1 MVFKFFSKDVRD
13 EVDDRRP
20 FRMVKCWINFFY
32 FSFYEINSIGKKKKG
47 GEGEGEW
54 KCQGEATGRKKN
66 TAVFLSITA
75 LQGTPWINT
84 VYHGL
89 RVIFIC
95 SQIRRERESSTTS
108 FDGKDTTRLLVCSF
122 SFWRAH
128 AYLALWVFQSVP
140 HPYLISKMS
149 STNQMID
156 VTNCNTWQ

>member
-32 FSFYEINSIGKKKKG
+32 FSFYEINSIGKKG

-95 SQIRRERESSTTS
+95 SQIRREREGSTTS
-108 FDGKDTTRLLVCSF
+108 FDGKDTTHLLVCSF
-122 SFWRAH
+122 SLARARVSGFVGISVGTPP
-128 AYLALWVFQSVP
+128 LSDFQ
-140 HPYLISKMS
+140 
-149 STNQMID
+149 D
-156 VTNCNTWQ
+156 VVDKSNDRCHQL